1 MSQLVVA
8 AGIGLWIGLVLLSS
22 QLRWF
27 ARRSVT
33 ERLRLY
39 TPGGH
44 TIAPRRGVLS
54 VDSFRDVF
62 GPLSQTVGAT
72 LARLFGVSEE
82 LDVRL
87 RRVHSPLDVAAFRS
101 RQVGWSVVSFVIV
114 VGLATVAR
122 LPAPAL
128 VVLGLATPL
137 AVFLALEQQVA
148 VASERRQRRIFLELP
163 VVTEQLGMLL
173 SAGYSLAG
181 ALSRLAERGNGVCAE
196 ELRLVVARTR
206 QGLTEVQAL
215 REWSTLADVE
225 ALDRLVSVLSL
236 NREAGNLGLLI
247 AQEAR
252 AVRREA
258 HRDLLASIERKNLQ
272 VWIPVTV
279 AALVPGVMLVAVPFI
294 DALETFSRS

>member
-1 MSQLVVA
+1 
-8 AGIGLWIGLVLLSS
+8 
-22 QLRWF
+22 
-27 ARRSVT
+27 
-33 ERLRLY
+33 
-39 TPGGH
+39 
-44 TIAPRRGVLS
+44 
-54 VDSFRDVF
+54 
-62 GPLSQTVGAT
+62 
-72 LARLFGVSEE
+72 
-82 LDVRL
+82 
-87 RRVHSPLDVAAFRS
+87 
-101 RQVGWSVVSFVIV
+101 VIV